1 MKRTIVTRRLVGA
14 GGVELDLAVRGE
26 ETPVLLILHLAV
38 VTLGIG
44 LPGLIE
50 GLEVEQI
57 NTPVEHATD
66 TSLPECFS
74 ILGTG
79 LGSLVVRA
87 AIGGPAGLTGDNVDL
102 VGVVAGDL
110 LDVLHGAG
118 HVIEVGLVGLV
129 GGSTLPVS
137 KGVGQATERVS
148 ISGQSCRF
156 LLHFHLHICHNGLLG
171 EQGVA
176 SAVSKLIPALGGAD
190 KDSLR
195 HIIHHMADISV
206 ELGSG
211 QVTTVESLGSDG
223 DRMDDVLITGDGLLD
238 SSPVSLE
245 GRLLQ
250 QIIGIGRL
258 ANPKEVKSV
267 KKNSSD

>member
-1 MKRTIVTRRLVGA
+1 M
-14 GGVELDLAVRGE
+14 
-26 ETPVLLILHLAV
+26 LLILHLAIV
-38 VTLGIG
+38 ALGIG
-44 LPGLIE
+44 LPGLVE
-50 GLEVEQI
+50 GLKVEQV

-66 TSLPECFS
+66 TSLPEGLS

-79 LGSLVVRA
+79 LGSLIVRA
-87 AIGGPAGLTGDNVDL
+87 AIGGPAGLTGNNVDL

-148 ISGQSCRF
+148 ISAQSCRF

-176 SAVSKLIPALGGAD
+176 SAVSKLVPALGGAD
-190 KDSLR
+190 KDTLG
-195 HIIHHMADISV
+195 HIIHNVADVSV
-206 ELGSG
+206 ELGSS
-211 QVTTVESLGSDG
+211 QVTTVESLGPDG
-223 DRMDDVLITGDGLLD
+223 DRMDDILVTGNGLLD
-238 SSPVSLE
+238 SGPISLE
-245 GRLLQ
+245 GGLLQ
-250 QIIGIGRL
+250 KIIGIGRL
-258 ANPKEVKSV
+258 AHPKEVKGLL
-267 KKNSSD
+267 